1 MMLYELESEDYNM
14 PVLLPSSRFDDVI
27 ATQSDQNSSLLHK
40 NDNSDDA
47 NNARHCLICGGYCAH
62 GNYGVDCCNAC
73 AAFFRRSVK
82 QGRSYI
88 CPRRKQCCVD
98 YGGHKRTC
106 RYCRF
111 QRCIAAGMNINYV
124 LFKYQANNTPI
135 VFNPESINS
144 EDDVFRKMTESF
156 GSTFVQRFHAKT
168 RTYEW
173 CGLELKRTK
182 SSLSNTMHTLFAEF
196 EVMLRYLQT
205 SGVCKYLNGPDELR
219 RLCGR
224 LFYPWK
230 FINCCWAT
238 MKNGGFRENTIFFAD
253 ESSVKVSHN
262 AAEEYLRSI
271 PQLRNSEFIASSLAT
286 LHLKA
291 MNAGIKFH
299 KFNMDSTDFAFIC
312 QIISLH
318 FGEFDS
324 SVHSDHFTL
333 AIQMFPWKIELK
345 DRLNVVFKAL
355 SKHNR
360 ENFLDYSIRL
370 GNLTL
375 MINEATT
382 FIKEFEEWVT
392 ILTLSGCKSMLSQ
405 VLETWQLDKFVD

>member
-1 MMLYELESEDYNM
+1 M
-14 PVLLPSSRFDDVI
+14 PVLLSSSRFNDVI
-27 ATQSDQNSSLLHK
+27 ASQSDQNSSLVHK

-47 NNARHCLICGGYCAH
+47 NDGRHCLVCGGFCAH

-88 CPRRKQCCVD
+88 CPRGKQCRVD
-98 YGGHKRTC
+98 TKRTC

-111 QRCIAAGMNINYV
+111 ERCIGAGMSINYI
-124 LFKYQANNTPI
+124 LSKHQANNTPM
-135 VFNPESINS
+135 VFNPEPGNS
-144 EDDVFRKMTESF
+144 EDEIFRKMTESF

-168 RTYEW
+168 RTYQW
-173 CGLELKRTK
+173 CGLELKRTQ

-205 SGVCKYLNGPDELR
+205 SGVCEYLNGPDELR

-230 FINCCWAT
+230 FINCCWST

-253 ESSVKVSHN
+253 ESSVKVSHD

-271 PQLRNSEFIASSLAT
+271 PQLRNSGFIASSLAT

-318 FGEFDS
+318 F
-324 SVHSDHFTL
+324 

-370 GNLTL
+370 GNLML

-405 VLETWQLDKFVD
+405 VLETWELDKFVD